1 MECKGKHRNDKF
13 VRCGGGTYICPVCHN
28 KGCLSEKCSNNAFSG
43 LGGSCLSCGAF
54 GKHMMIE
61 KYERQSRNSNKQSS
75 EPNHSS
81 SGGAGIGFGLG
92 FLFGKKQGH
101 EDRMQEI
108 HDRMDAACCE
118 DGEEED
124 YENEYVYQDNT
135 NYEDDD
141 FDLSNRYDNEPEEE
155 EEYIDDEDD
164 EEEQAEYEAQLARE
178 LQERRD
184 RKKKNRE
191 AREKKKQE
199 DEEYEESERR
209 RKKEEALHPTVN
221 VIDALIEERRKQREA
236 GAEKQKEIDEWNEMV
251 ALANEADREREL
263 CEKHLAYTDDQ
274 WSQYMENFEP
284 LNAEDFRKDLGN
296 RLKKCGL
303 NKRAMFKKFKR
314 HRGVSLEEDYVMD
327 VYKEYKMTFWES
339 FMDFLGDL

>member
-135 NYEDDD
+135 NYEDD
-141 FDLSNRYDNEPEEE
+141 EPEEE

-199 DEEYEESERR
+199 EEEYEESERH

-221 VIDALIEERRKQREA
+221 VIDALIEERRERREA
-236 GAEKQKEIDEWNEMV
+236 EAEKQKEIDEWNEMV
-251 ALANEADREREL
+251 ASANEDDRQRKLVE
-263 CEKHLAYTDDQ
+263 EKAAYTDDQ
-274 WSQYMENFEP
+274 WSQYMNDYEP
-284 LNAEDFRKDLGN
+284 LNAEDFRKDFGK
-296 RLKKCGL
+296 RLRNCGR
-303 NKRAMFKKFKR
+303 NEKGAVKKFKS
-314 HRGVSLEEDYVMD
+314 HRSVLLDEDYVRE

-339 FMDFLGDL
+339 FLDFLGDL